1 MAIRII
7 EIHPADDPKALNTE
21 WFVVENVGDK
31 PFSTRNCTLGVSR
44 GGSKK
49 RVDLGTLDPGFNLA
63 PGDKVRVITGS
74 PGKKVHGKAPED
86 AITNYSLFLNSPVL
100 RGSGTVLVFHLRS
113 HVLATAKYDP
123 EAEGGVARES

>member
-7 EIHPADDPKALNTE
+7 EIHPADDPKSLNTE
-21 WFVVENVGDK
+21 WFVLENAGDK

-44 GGSKK
+44 GGKK
-49 RVDLGTLDPGFNLA
+49 RVDLGTLDPGFTLA

-74 PGKKVHGKAPED
+74 PGKKAHGKAPED
-86 AITNYSLFLNSPVL
+86 GVTNYSLFLNAPVL
-100 RGSGTVLVFHLRS
+100 RGPGTVLVFHLRS

-123 EAEGGVARES
+123 AAAAGVAQEG